1 MPLSFLTCTH
11 ALLLL
16 PARVLT
22 QELLHFLR
30 ASECTIRVGVLHLLP
45 LLLPAVQLTQRTT
58 PTRRTIGCL
67 NALSRLLMCMPRTT
81 PTLVDPGMVGT

>member
-1 MPLSFLTCTH
+1 MALSCLTYSH

-30 ASECTIRVGVLHLLP
+30 VSACAIRVGVLHLLT
-45 LLLPAVQLTQRTT
+45 LLFPAVQRTRRTT

-67 NALSRLLMCMPRTT
+67 NALSQLLTCMTRTT
-81 PTLVDPGMVGT
+81 PTLVDPGMVGM

>member
-16 PARVLT
+16 PARVRT
-22 QELLHFLR
+22 QELLHFRR
-30 ASECTIRVGVLHLLP
+30 ASECSTHVGVLHLLP
-45 LLLPAVQLTQRTT
+45 LLLPAVRLTQRIT
-58 PTRRTIGCL
+58 PTQRTIGCL
-67 NALSRLLMCMPRTT
+67 DALSQQLTCMTRTT